1 MKRKILCLLL
11 PAFLSMAVMAAR
23 GADEP
28 GFPGVQGWEL
38 TVSPDVYVPAN
49 LWDLINGAAETYL
62 SYDFVD
68 LHLADYRNGKGTLM
82 HAEIYR
88 HSNPDNA
95 FGIYSA
101 ERSPEY
107 AFLEIGVQGY
117 LEEGVLNFF
126 TGQYYVKLY
135 STGSGEEVQE
145 ALQLIGQAI
154 SEQLAQDNRWPAILG
169 SFPAEGRLENQEH
182 YIRENFIGLDFL
194 HTAFT
199 AEYEEGYKLFVIN
212 AGSRDHLLEMVR
224 SYLEFTKQDLDP
236 EKETSFIITDRYN
249 GDIPVVLKDSYLAG
263 ILNVTPGAMD
273 NLKTLIGNL
282 PAE

>member
-1 MKRKILCLLL
+1 MKRRFFCLL
-11 PAFLSMAVMAAR
+11 PAFLGMAVMASP
-23 GADEP
+23 GAEEP

-68 LHLADYRNGKGTLM
+68 LHLADYRNGTGTLV

-101 ERSPEY
+101 ERSPDY
-107 AFLEIGVQGY
+107 TFLEIGVQGY
-117 LEEGVLNFF
+117 LEEGVLNYF

-135 STGSGEEVQE
+135 STDSGQEVQE
-145 ALQLIGQAI
+145 ALRLIGQAV
-154 SEQLAQDNRWPAILG
+154 SENLAQDNLWPAILG
-169 SFPAEGRLENQEH
+169 SFPEKGRLENKEH
-182 YIRENFIGLDFL
+182 YVRENFIGLDFL
-194 HTAFT
+194 HSAFT
-199 AEYEEGYKLFVIN
+199 AEYEEGYKLFVID
-212 AGSRDHLLEMVR
+212 AGSRDQLLEMVR

-236 EKETSFIITDRYN
+236 EKEKSLIITDKYN
-249 GDIPVVLKDSYLAG
+249 GDIPVGLKGSYLAG
-263 ILNVTPGAMD
+263 ILDVKPGAMD
-273 NLKTLIGNL
+273 NLKALLAKL